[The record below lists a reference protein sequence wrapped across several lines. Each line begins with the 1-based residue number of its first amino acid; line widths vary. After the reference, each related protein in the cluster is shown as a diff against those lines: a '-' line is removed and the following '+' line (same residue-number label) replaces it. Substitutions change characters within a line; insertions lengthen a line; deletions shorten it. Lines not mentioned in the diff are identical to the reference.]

1 MLSSYIEIWKVFL
14 WCILAAILTI
24 NSTQTVWHLRLC
36 FVALKSICLLLL
48 CKGHKNL
55 VLEASAN
62 QKWWRG
68 LNLNMSSPRQGSGDI
83 WKKSSTIAPMTLKTS
98 LLTIFIYTSQSFI
111 EVICYGEKK
120 IKLDHKNYTDY
131 YFDKIAG
138 I

>member
-1 MLSSYIEIWKVFL
+1 
-14 WCILAAILTI
+14 
-24 NSTQTVWHLRLC
+24 
-36 FVALKSICLLLL
+36 
-48 CKGHKNL
+48 
-55 VLEASAN
+55 
-62 QKWWRG
+62 
-68 LNLNMSSPRQGSGDI
+68 MSSPRQGSGDI

-111 EVICYGEKK
+111 EVIFYGKKK